1 MKLLLAFVSIVMDLL
16 LLNIY
21 RVTNLNLNYF
31 YPMFTLSSLV
41 YICNLYSN
49 PNRKNYYYFV
59 LIIAILYDTLVTN
72 NLLIT
77 VSLFEIIAFI
87 NIKLKKNFSNNLFNN
102 IIRTMLS
109 IFIYDLLFHLL
120 LVFVRYQ
127 DFNILKVFY
136 KVSHSL
142 LINLIYV
149 SIMFFVLKNK
159 KA

>member
-77 VSLFEIIAFI
+77 VLLFEIIAFM

-102 IIRTMLS
+102 VIRTMLS